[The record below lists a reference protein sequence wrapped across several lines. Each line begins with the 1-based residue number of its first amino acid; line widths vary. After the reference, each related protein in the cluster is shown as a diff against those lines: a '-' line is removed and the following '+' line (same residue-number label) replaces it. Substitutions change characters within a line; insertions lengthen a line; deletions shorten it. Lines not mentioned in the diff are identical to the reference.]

1 MKNNRFN
8 QECVT
13 PSGSIV
19 VCDENGRK
27 VELHCGNEEF
37 VKIKID
43 GCVEQT
49 GAENLRCDF
58 MIIKKSEDI
67 EIYIELKGQDIKKA
81 ARQIEETLKKHG
93 LVSATKYAAIA
104 TSKIWSPRK
113 NTNMDFAK
121 KILHKLMPNRY
132 FIKNDF
138 IQLSYN
144 GNKISKI
151 N

>member
-58 MIIKKSEDI
+58 MIIKKKRRYRNI
-67 EIYIELKGQDIKKA
+67 HRVKG
-81 ARQIEETLKKHG
+81 AR
-93 LVSATKYAAIA
+93 Y
-104 TSKIWSPRK
+104 
-113 NTNMDFAK
+113 
-121 KILHKLMPNRY
+121 
-132 FIKNDF
+132 
-138 IQLSYN
+138 
-144 GNKISKI
+144 
-151 N
+151 